1 METKFEDEE
10 LSGVIYKTLE
20 VFNTIKDTRLKLYDK
35 VLSIEDKKI
44 LSLIQGVLDTN
55 NRIGDR
61 LNKGGFNYGI
71 MVRANKINAEDY
83 DKIYSEYF
91 HELLINMHVSEDMRL
106 EDFLYGLINNPFFI
120 ELNKSRGLSLTSF
133 KDVLYKSKVKTL
145 QKDY

>member
-106 EDFLYGLINNPFFI
+106 EDFLYGLINNPF
-120 ELNKSRGLSLTSF
+120 L
-133 KDVLYKSKVKTL
+133 
-145 QKDY
+145 